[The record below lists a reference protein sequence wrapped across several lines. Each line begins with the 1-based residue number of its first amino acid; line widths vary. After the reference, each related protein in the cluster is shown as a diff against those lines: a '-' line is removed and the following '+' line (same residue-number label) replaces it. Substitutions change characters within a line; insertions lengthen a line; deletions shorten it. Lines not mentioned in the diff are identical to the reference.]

1 MPAFKL
7 YYKTHFQ
14 SEATF
19 EGIIEPDGAT
29 GYKFSGKLT
38 AHCRLNRAGESFSNT
53 VRLGHGGYS
62 DEFTYQEFTLE
73 GGGDN
78 TFNVEGKGR
87 RVSNEE
93 VDFRLGFNEGL
104 SGQYDYCDK
113 ITVEAGGPWQAL
125 KPTYITEDCFENTK
139 YDVRL
144 EGRVRADGPTGFVF
158 EGELSA
164 YSMAGALTTQ
174 RATCG
179 YKTSSGSWEY
189 KTYDCEAT
197 PESFKVVGRRKAGDK
212 FHVCVGATSG
222 VANIYGYSG
231 EVSTELPEKF

>member
-7 YYKTHFQ
+7 HFKTNFQ

-19 EGIIEPDGAT
+19 EGAIEPNGST
-29 GYKFSGKLT
+29 GYKFSGTLT

-53 VRLGHGGYS
+53 VRLGHGGNS
-62 DEFTYQEFTLE
+62 DEFTYEEFTLE

-78 TFNVEGKGR
+78 TFTVEGKGR
-87 RVSNEE
+87 RASNEE

-113 ITVEAGGPWQAL
+113 ITVEAGGPWQTL
-125 KPTYITEDCFENTK
+125 RPVYITENGY

-144 EGRVRADGPTGFVF
+144 EAKARADGPTGYVL

-164 YSMAGALTTQ
+164 EARAGTLTTQ
-174 RATCG
+174 RATLG

-189 KTYDCEAT
+189 KTYDCEST
-197 PESFKVVGRRKAGDK
+197 PESFKVVGSRKAGEK
-212 FHVCVGATSG
+212 IRVIVGATSG
-222 VANIYGYSG
+222 IANIYGYG
-231 EVSTELPEKF
+231 DEVSTELPEKF